1 MRVWEIIESASV
13 GASGAGGIASV
24 PGGLW
29 TGPTKGNYPYVVP
42 DRKKKKLKE
51 FTRPGKRS
59 DYWDILNNAGYR
71 LIGQGGQGDVYQKP
85 GKDYV
90 LKIFSSRDYAYQDF
104 LKLVMEHENI
114 HFPAVK
120 GKLVKVTNSI
130 YAVRLEPLTPCTSK
144 TAIDNIRA
152 YLYQNMDAR
161 QKLWFEDKNDL
172 AEALDLIRFNLTDH
186 GFDIHSE
193 NVMMRGNDL
202 VIIDP
207 VF

>member
-13 GASGAGGIASV
+13 GASGAGGVASV

-29 TGPTKGNYPYVVP
+29 TGPTKGQYPYVVP

-51 FTRPGKRS
+51 FTRPGKRD
-59 DYWDILNNAGYR
+59 DYQKILHNAGYR
-71 LIGQGGQGDVYQKP
+71 LIGQGGQAEVYHKP
-85 GKDYV
+85 GKEYV

-104 LKLVMEHENI
+104 LKLVMAHPNK
-114 HFPAVK
+114 HFPK
-120 GKLVKVTNSI
+120 IIGKLVKVSPSV
-130 YAVRLEPLTPCTSK
+130 YAVRLEPLSS
-144 TAIDNIRA
+144 
-152 YLYQNMDAR
+152 
-161 QKLWFEDKNDL
+161 
-172 AEALDLIRFNLTDH
+172 LTDWE
-186 GFDIHSE
+186 GYDAVRDYMAGRLDDEQEQWLEERPELLDALRLITSELGEHSRDLHAG